1 MSLHVSAPAAAP
13 DRAATRAGIAFA
25 ALGFALFSVM
35 DGLVKWL
42 SADYP
47 VPQLIFFNAVFSLV
61 PVAIVTAAGGGG
73 LRRLRTRRLHW
84 HLLRGGFALLGTG
97 GCFYA
102 FSRMPLADAYAI
114 IFAAPLLVTALS
126 VPILGEPVGWRRWT
140 AVAVGFAG
148 VLVMLRP
155 GAGVVGLGALGA
167 LVGSLSFSSGVLLV
181 RWAGRRESALA
192 FVFYTNLVI
201 ALGGASLLPTGF
213 VAPTLP
219 DLGLMTVAGLLNGT
233 AMLLV
238 VSAFRWAP
246 AAVVAPFQYTQMLWG
261 VLLGYLVWGDVP
273 DRALLLGGGIVIA
286 SGLYILHRETLRR
299 VPAVAPAAATPV
311 AG

>member
-1 MSLHVSAPAAAP
+1 MSVAAVLPVRPSA
-13 DRAATRAGIAFA
+13 A
-25 ALGFALFSVM
+25 ALGIAAAFVAFALFTMM
-35 DGLVKWL
+35 DTVVKWM
-42 SADYP
+42 SAGYP
-47 VPQLIFFNAVFSLV
+47 LHQIVMTNALVALV
-61 PVAIVTAAGGGG
+61 PVLALVARAGTWQV
-73 LRRLRTRRLHW
+73 LATRRPLLH
-84 HLLRGGFALLGTG
+84 LVRGLIGVGGAYGAFFA
-97 GCFYA
+97 Y
-102 FSRMPLADAYAI
+102 SRMPLADAYAI
-114 IFAAPLLVTALS
+114 LFASPLFITALS
-126 VPILGEPVGWRRWT
+126 AALLKEPVGWRRWT

-201 ALGGASLLPTGF
+201 AFGGASLLPTGF
-213 VAPTLP
+213 VAPALP
-219 DLGLMTVAGLLNGT
+219 DLGLMIVAGLLNGT

-299 VPAVAPAAATPV
+299 VPPVAPAAATPV